1 MVSPPALLALLALSW
16 ATRGAGTGTVVVQA
30 PAQVSGL
37 LNGSLLLPCHLQP
50 LEPNAQVTQVTWMR
64 QDSEGG
70 LHKVAVRHPTRGPS
84 LAEPERIRF
93 ASADLLNASLRVS
106 ELRTEDQANYSCQFA
121 TFPMGSG
128 IAWTWLQVFA
138 KPQNTVEAQ
147 EVPLRP
153 STGEPVPV
161 ARCSS
166 KGGRPPAKVTWSP
179 FLNGSGSNTVE
190 PGPLPGTYTVV
201 SVFTLVPSRLADG
214 GNITCRVEHESQ
226 EEPALLPVTLAV
238 PYPPEVT
245 ISGYEDNWYVG
256 QDKITL
262 SCEARSNPEPTD
274 YAWNTT
280 TGPLP
285 SFAVAHGTQL
295 LISTNQAI
303 NMTFVCRV
311 TNALGTS
318 QKEQTI
324 LVKDPE
330 GSRLSPSAII
340 RIVVGI
346 VVTFAVFILIAG
358 ILYFKLH
365 RGRDR
370 HRDPPRPSENGVTY
384 SQVQR
389 NDPLDGP
396 TESTR

>member
-1 MVSPPALLALLALSW
+1 
-16 ATRGAGTGTVVVQA
+16 
-30 PAQVSGL
+30 
-37 LNGSLLLPCHLQP
+37 
-50 LEPNAQVTQVTWMR
+50 MR

-93 ASADLLNASLRVS
+93 ASADLLDASLRVS
-106 ELRTEDQANYSCQFA
+106 ELRAQDQANYSCQFA

-128 IAWTWLQVFA
+128 TAWTWLRVLA
-138 KPQNTVEAQ
+138 KPQNTAEAQ

-166 KGGRPPAKVTWSP
+166 KGGRPSANVTWSP
-179 FLNGSGSNTVE
+179 FLNGSAKNTVE
-190 PGPLPGTYTVV
+190 PGPLPGTYTVL

-226 EEPALLPVTLAV
+226 EEPDLLPVTLAV

-245 ISGYEDNWYVG
+245 ISGYDNNWYVG
-256 QDKITL
+256 QDKGTL

-274 YAWNTT
+274 YTWDTT

-285 SFAVAHGTQL
+285 SFAVAQGTQL
-295 LISTNQAI
+295 LISTNQVI
-303 NMTFVCRV
+303 NMTFVCHV
-311 TNALGTS
+311 TNALGTT

-324 LVKDPE
+324 LVQDRK
-330 GSRLSPSAII
+330 GSPLSPSAIS
-340 RIVVGI
+340 GI
-346 VVTFAVFILIAG
+346 VVALFFILFVAG
-358 ILYFKLH
+358 IVYFILH
-365 RGRDR
+365 RCRDR
-370 HRDPPRPSENGVTY
+370 NRDPPRPSENGDVSY

-389 NDPLDGP
+389 DDPLDGP
-396 TESTR
+396 AESTR

>member
-1 MVSPPALLALLALSW
+1 MVSPLALLALSW
-16 ATRGAGTGTVVVQA
+16 ATWGAGTGTVVVQA

-93 ASADLLNASLRVS
+93 ASADLLDASLRVS
-106 ELRTEDQANYSCQFA
+106 ELRAEDQANYSCQFA

-128 IAWTWLQVFA
+128 IAWTWLRVLA
-138 KPQNTVEAQ
+138 KPWNTAEAQ

-179 FLNGSGSNTVE
+179 FLNGSANSTVE
-190 PGPLPGTYTVV
+190 PGPLPGTYTVN
-201 SVFTLVPSRLADG
+201 SVFTLVPSGQADG
-214 GNITCRVEHESQ
+214 RNVTCRVEHESQ
-226 EEPALLPVTLAV
+226 EEPAVLLVTLAV

-245 ISGYEDNWYVG
+245 ISGYDDNWYVG
-256 QDKITL
+256 QDEVTL
-262 SCEARSNPEPTD
+262 NCEARSNPEPTD
-274 YAWNTT
+274 YTWNTT

-285 SFAVAHGTQL
+285 SFAVAQGTQL

-303 NMTFVCRV
+303 NMTFICRV

-330 GSRLSPSAII
+330 GSRLSPGAII
-340 RIVVGI
+340 GI
-346 VVTFAVFILIAG
+346 VVATIAFVILVVAG

-370 HRDPPRPSENGVTY
+370 HHDRPRPSENGDVTY
-384 SQVQR
+384 AQVQR
-389 NDPLDGP
+389 DDPLDGP
-396 TESTR
+396 AKSTT

>member
-1 MVSPPALLALLALSW
+1 MVSPLALLALLALSW
-16 ATRGAGTGTVVVQA
+16 ATWGAGTGTVVVQA

-37 LNGSLLLPCHLQP
+37 LNGSLLLPCHLLQP

-84 LAEPERIRF
+84 LAEPERIGF
-93 ASADLLNASLRVS
+93 ASADLLDASLRVS
-106 ELRTEDQANYSCQFA
+106 ELRAEDQANYSCQFA

-128 IAWTWLQVFA
+128 IAWTWLRVLA
-138 KPQNTVEAQ
+138 KPRNTAEAQ

-179 FLNGSGSNTVE
+179 FLNGSANSTVE
-190 PGPLPGTYTVV
+190 PGPQPGTYTVV
-201 SVFTLVPSRLADG
+201 SVFTLVPSGRADG
-214 GNITCRVEHESQ
+214 RNVTCRVEHESQ

-245 ISGYEDNWYVG
+245 ISGYDGNWYVG
-256 QDKITL
+256 QDKVTL
-262 SCEARSNPEPTD
+262 NCEGRSNPEPTD

-280 TGPLP
+280 TGSLP
-285 SFAVAHGTQL
+285 SFAVAQGTQL

-303 NMTFVCRV
+303 NMTFICSV

-330 GSRLSPSAII
+330 GPHPSTGAI
-340 RIVVGI
+340 VGI
-346 VVTFAVFILIAG
+346 VVAVAVFILIVVG
-358 ILYFKLH
+358 ILYFKQH

-370 HRDPPRPSENGVTY
+370 DRPRPSENGDVTY

-389 NDPLDGP
+389 DDPLDGP
-396 TESTR
+396 AQSTR

>member
-274 YAWNTT
+274 YAWNTSPAILCC
-280 TGPLP
+280 GPRHPAPDLHQPSDQHDLRLP
-285 SFAVAHGTQL
+285 RHQRPRDKSEGTDHP
-295 LISTNQAI
+295 
-303 NMTFVCRV
+303 
-311 TNALGTS
+311 S
-318 QKEQTI
+318 QRPRG
-324 LVKDPE
+324 VSPE
-330 GSRLSPSAII
+330 PQRHHPHRCWHRCHLRRLHP
-340 RIVVGI
+340 
-346 VVTFAVFILIAG
+346 
-358 ILYFKLH
+358 H
-365 RGRDR
+365 R
-370 HRDPPRPSENGVTY
+370 RDPLF
-384 SQVQR
+384 QAAQ
-389 NDPLDGP
+389 GP
-396 TESTR
+396 